1 MKRTKD
7 VEEKYGGQC
16 NGTDTIIDSC
26 PDINITCPRGC
37 VWGEWNN
44 NGTWSECSVTCA
56 KGTKRR
62 YRNITSEPEPG
73 GKECSDLD
81 SFQTTECTENP
92 CPGDNIKTIDF
103 TFETIKNFS
112 MILLLML

>member
-1 MKRTKD
+1 MIKRSK
-7 VEEKYGGQC
+7 VVKERYGGQC
-16 NGTDTIIDSC
+16 DGNDTIVDSC

-37 VWGEWNN
+37 EWGEWNN

-62 YRNITSEPEPG
+62 DRNITSEPEPG

-81 SFQTTECTENP
+81 KFETTDCTEDP
-92 CPGDNIKTIDF
+92 CPGDN
-103 TFETIKNFS
+103 
-112 MILLLML
+112 M